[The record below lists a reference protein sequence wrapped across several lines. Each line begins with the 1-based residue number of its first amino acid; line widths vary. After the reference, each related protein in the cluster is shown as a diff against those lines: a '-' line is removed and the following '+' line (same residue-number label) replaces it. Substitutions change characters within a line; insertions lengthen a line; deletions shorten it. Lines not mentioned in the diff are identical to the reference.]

1 MLFNSLSTQFKVMIS
16 PQFPFLTV
24 LMIIRAVMEI
34 TCYVTKVWGFLLLLC
49 GCSTWIVQYIENSSK
64 EISQGER
71 KHGFLE
77 ACSFSAILNDCYPV
91 FLYCLL
97 SEKCVPKP
105 QPARVAPGP
114 SLHVSCLC
122 SSVCASG
129 NAALLS
135 MYEGNYWNHA
145 LMLNPDLVNLM
156 TNPSYSC
163 IYFWSCPRTVW
174 IKLMP
179 SCGSTGYQCINL
191 LYGS

>member
-77 ACSFSAILNDCYPV
+77 ACSFSAILNGCYPGFFV
-91 FLYCLL
+91 LLAEWEMCPKTTACSCCSWALTACFLPLAVCVLLEMLL
-97 SEKCVPKP
+97 SCPCMKATTEIM
-105 QPARVAPGP
+105 
-114 SLHVSCLC
+114 LSCLILTWLIWWQTHLTL
-122 SSVCASG
+122 VFISG
-129 NAALLS
+129 VAHVLCESN
-135 MYEGNYWNHA
+135 
-145 LMLNPDLVNLM
+145 
-156 TNPSYSC
+156 
-163 IYFWSCPRTVW
+163 
-174 IKLMP
+174 
-179 SCGSTGYQCINL
+179 
-191 LYGS
+191 